1 MKKMRS
7 TILLLVLISI
17 CFSPNASSQ
26 DYMQWG
32 LPEGAKMRIGKG
44 EIYGNITFS
53 PDSSL
58 LAVPT
63 RIGIWLYD
71 GFTGEALNL
80 LSRNL
85 DYDGFTGEALY
96 FLSSNFDYYSKIA
109 FSPDGKTLACNNTS
123 ELFLW
128 DVDTGNLKLTI
139 SEHTSSI
146 SSIVFN
152 PNGKTIA
159 TSSRYYRDGTVK
171 FWDVSTGELK
181 NTLTVHEGD
190 IDTIVFN
197 PDGTVLVSCGYEG
210 EDTTMKLWDVATG
223 ELKATFILAEDRS
236 VYDANIAFSPDGSTI
251 ASCGG
256 RWAAHV
262 NLWDITSGTLKNTLI
277 GHIGGVNDVAFS
289 PDSSTLA
296 SGSMD
301 NTVCLWDVSTG
312 NYKTTLITHT
322 DDVAS
327 VAYSPDG
334 TTFASHSK
342 DGTILLWD
350 AEKLERR
357 TTITGHISGF
367 SQVAF
372 SPDGTTIVS
381 GSRDTKVRLWDTTT
395 GKNKKTFMGHLGPVI
410 SVAFSPDGRTIA
422 SSGGVIYEDRWFA
435 DDYPIRLWDV
445 PSGSQK
451 AIIVGHER
459 DIHRVTFSPDGRV
472 LTTYASNLKPIFWD
486 AATGDFLWTFTG
498 IEKGVGDITFSPDS
512 LKFVY
517 GDSTGIHLWDFAS
530 RKHITTF
537 TGSIPK
543 TSTIVFSPDG
553 NTIAAG
559 GSGQEVHLWNVY
571 TGERNTIITG
581 HVGKFKHVLFSPDG
595 QTLVTTSFWGDGTL
609 RFWDPENGA
618 LKLMLKNIPD
628 GEYNLAISPDGQ
640 TLALSVDAGIILLW
654 DYASLINPSTSTHEA
669 DVNKDGVVDVS
680 DLVVVAANFG
690 KTGPNDADVNE
701 DGVVN
706 IADLIKVAAALDNAA
721 AAPSVI
727 NRNQKFA
734 PTRADVQKW
743 LTQAQQL
750 NLTDITSQKGIRFL
764 EQLLLIL
771 TPKKTAL
778 LPNYPNPFN
787 PETWIPYQLAAPAD
801 VTIQIYSSAGQLIRT
816 LDMGHQSAGL
826 YQQRNLAAHWDGKNE
841 LGELVA
847 SGVYF
852 YTLTAGEFSLT
863 RRMVIQK

>member
-1 MKKMRS
+1 MKTIRS
-7 TILLLVLISI
+7 TILLLALISI

-44 EIYGNITFS
+44 EITGNITFS

-58 LAVPT
+58 LAVTTP
-63 RIGIWLYD
+63 IGIWIYD
-71 GFTGEALNL
+71 GFTGKELNL
-80 LSRNL
+80 LSSSL
-85 DYDGFTGEALY
+85 DYYA
-96 FLSSNFDYYSKIA
+96 KIA
-109 FSPDGKTLACNNTS
+109 FSPDGKTLACNNSS

-139 SEHTSSI
+139 SAHTKSI
-146 SSIVFN
+146 SSIAFN

-159 TSSRYYRDGTVK
+159 TSSGYYKDGTVK

-181 NTLTVHEGD
+181 NSLIVSERSVK
-190 IDTIVFN
+190 TIAFS
-197 PDGTVLVSCGYEG
+197 PDGTVFVSVGYEG
-210 EDTTMKLWDVATG
+210 EDKTMKLWDVANG
-223 ELKATFILAEDRS
+223 GVKATFILAEDRRA
-236 VYDANIAFSPDGSTI
+236 YDANIALSPASRTI
-251 ASCGG
+251 AICGG
-256 RWAAHV
+256 RYAARIF
-262 NLWDITSGTLKNTLI
+262 LWDIASGTLKNTLI

-289 PDSSTLA
+289 PDSRTLA

-312 NYKTTLITHT
+312 SYKTTLIAHT
-322 DDVAS
+322 DDVTS

-334 TTFASHSK
+334 TTFASYSK
-342 DGTILLWD
+342 DGTIILWD

-367 SQVAF
+367 SEIAF
-372 SPDGTTIVS
+372 SPDGHTIVS
-381 GSRDTKVRLWDTTT
+381 GSRDKKVRLWDTTT
-395 GKNKKTFMGHLGPVI
+395 GKNIKTFIGHLGPVI

-451 AIIVGHER
+451 STIFAYES
-459 DIHRVTFSPDGRV
+459 DIYHVTFSPDGQI
-472 LTTYASNLKPIFWD
+472 LATYASNKKPVFWD
-486 AATGDFLWTFTG
+486 AVTGDLLWTFTG
-498 IEKGVGDITFSPDS
+498 IEKGVGYITFSPDS
-512 LKFVY
+512 RKFIY
-517 GDSTGIHLWDFAS
+517 GDSNGIHLWNIAS
-530 RKHITTF
+530 RRQIKTF
-537 TGSIPK
+537 FGSIPK
-543 TSTIVFSPDG
+543 TSTFVFSPDG

-581 HVGKFKHVLFSPDG
+581 HVGEFKHVLFSPDG
-595 QTLVTTSFWGDGTL
+595 QTLVTTSFWEDGTL
-609 RFWDPENGA
+609 RFWDPESGT

-628 GEYNLAISPDGQ
+628 GVYNFAISPDGR
-640 TLALSVDAGIILLW
+640 TLALLVDTGIILLW
-654 DYASLINPSTSTHEA
+654 DFPALLNPPRPEA
-669 DVNKDGVVDVS
+669 DVNGDGVVDVH

-690 KTGPNDADVNE
+690 QTGPNPADVNG

-706 IADLIKVAAALDNAA
+706 IADLIKVAGAIENAA
-721 AAPSVI
+721 AAPLAV
-727 NRNQKFA
+727 NLNQKFA

-750 NLTDITSQKGIRFL
+750 NLTDITSQEGIRFL
-764 EQLLLIL
+764 EQLLVTL

-787 PETWIPYQLAAPAD
+787 PETWIPYQLAEAAD
-801 VTIQIYSSAGQLIRT
+801 VTIQIYASNGQLVRT
-816 LDMGHQSAGL
+816 LGIGNQSAGL
-826 YQQRNLAAHWDGKNE
+826 YQQRNRAVYWDGKNE
-841 LGELVA
+841 LDEPVA

-852 YTLTAGEFSLT
+852 YTLTTGEFTAT
-863 RRMVIQK
+863 RKMLIRK

>member
-1 MKKMRS
+1 MKTIRS
-7 TILLLVLISI
+7 TILLLALISI

-44 EIYGNITFS
+44 EITGNITFS

-58 LAVPT
+58 LAVTTP
-63 RIGIWLYD
+63 IGIWIYD
-71 GFTGEALNL
+71 GFTGKELNL
-80 LSRNL
+80 LSSNL
-85 DYDGFTGEALY
+85 
-96 FLSSNFDYYSKIA
+96 DYYSKIA
-109 FSPDGKTLACNNTS
+109 FSPDGKTLACNDS
-123 ELFLW
+123 SKLFLW

-139 SEHTSSI
+139 SGHTRSI
-146 SSIVFN
+146 SNIVFN

-159 TSSRYYRDGTVK
+159 TSSGYYKDETVK

-181 NTLTVHEGD
+181 NTLEVHEGD

-197 PDGTVLVSCGYEG
+197 PDGTVLVSGGYEG

-223 ELKATFILAEDRS
+223 ELKATFILAEDKRA
-236 VYDANIAFSPDGSTI
+236 YDANIAFSPDSSTI
-251 ASCGG
+251 AICGG
-256 RWAAHV
+256 RYAARIY
-262 NLWDITSGTLKNTLI
+262 LWDIASGTLKNTLI
-277 GHIGGVNDVAFS
+277 GHVGGVNDVVFS
-289 PDSSTLA
+289 PDSRTLA
-296 SGSMD
+296 SGSLD
-301 NTVCLWDVSTG
+301 NTVCLWDVATG
-312 NYKTTLITHT
+312 NYKTTLIAHT

-334 TTFASHSK
+334 TTLASYSK
-342 DGTILLWD
+342 DGTIILWD

-367 SQVAF
+367 SQIAF
-372 SPDGTTIVS
+372 SPDGHTIVS

-395 GKNKKTFMGHLGPVI
+395 GKNQKTLIGHLGPVI

-445 PSGSQK
+445 HSGSQK
-451 AIIVGHER
+451 ATIIGHKH

-486 AATGDFLWTFTG
+486 AATGDLLWTFTG

-512 LKFVY
+512 RKFIY

-530 RKHITTF
+530 RKLIKTY
-537 TGSIPK
+537 TGFIPK
-543 TSTIVFSPDG
+543 TSKIVFSPDG

-581 HVGKFKHVLFSPDG
+581 HVGEFKHVLFSPDG
-595 QTLVTTSFWGDGTL
+595 QTLVTTSFWEDGTL
-609 RFWDPENGA
+609 RFWDPESGA
-618 LKLMLKNIPD
+618 LKLMLKDIPD
-628 GEYNLAISPDGQ
+628 GEYHLAICPDGKI
-640 TLALSVDAGIILLW
+640 LALSVDTGIILLW
-654 DYASLINPSTSTHEA
+654 DYASLINPSTHET
-669 DVNKDGVVDVS
+669 DVNGDGIVDVS

-690 KTGPNDADVNE
+690 QTGPNSADVNG

-706 IADLIKVAAALDNAA
+706 IADLIKVAAALDNAG
-721 AAPSVI
+721 APSLY
-727 NRNQKFA
+727 QKTLTAFNA
-734 PTRADVQKW
+734 KDLQQW
-743 LTQAQQL
+743 LIQAQQL
-750 NLTDITSQKGIRFL
+750 NLTDVTSQKGIRFL
-764 EQLLLIL
+764 EQLLLTL
-771 TPKKTAL
+771 TPKKTIL

-787 PETWIPYQLAAPAD
+787 PETWIPYQLAEAAD
-801 VTIQIYSSAGQLIRT
+801 IKIQIYASDGQLIRT
-816 LDMGHQSAGL
+816 LDMGHQPAGL
-826 YQQRNLAAHWDGKNE
+826 YQQRNRATYWNGKNE
-841 LGELVA
+841 VGEPVA

-852 YTLTAGEFSLT
+852 YKLSAGQFTAT
-863 RRMVIQK
+863 RRMVILK